1 MFARD
6 VEGRIGM
13 AAGFGVSVT
22 RPVVL
27 GISLLYCPPR
37 GWAWAP
43 SLLRSWETYRNRT
56 QARLQELR
64 KGRLDRKRNERKA
77 SGA

>member
-27 GISLLYCPPR
+27 GISLLRCPP
-37 GWAWAP
+37 GLCLGP
-43 SLLRSWETYRNRT
+43 IPTPQL
-56 QARLQELR
+56 
-64 KGRLDRKRNERKA
+64 GDI
-77 SGA
+77 

>member
-13 AAGFGVSVT
+13 DAGFGVSVT

-27 GISLLYCPPR
+27 GISLLFCPP
-37 GWAWAP
+37 GLGLGLGPVAAP
-43 SLLRSWETYRNRT
+43 QLGEAHRDQLQTGLRS
-56 QARLQELR
+56 
-64 KGRLDRKRNERKA
+64 
-77 SGA
+77 

>member
-13 AAGFGVSVT
+13 VAGFGVSVT

-27 GISLLYCPPR
+27 GISLLFCPP
-37 GWAWAP
+37 GLGLGLGLGPVPAP
-43 SLLRSWETYRNRT
+43 QLGEAHRDQLQTGLRS
-56 QARLQELR
+56 
-64 KGRLDRKRNERKA
+64 
-77 SGA
+77 

>member
-13 AAGFGVSVT
+13 DAGFGVSVT

-27 GISLLYCPPR
+27 GISLLFCPPGLGLGLGPVPALQLGEAHR
-37 GWAWAP
+37 DQLQTG
-43 SLLRSWETYRNRT
+43 LRS
-56 QARLQELR
+56 
-64 KGRLDRKRNERKA
+64 
-77 SGA
+77 

>member
-27 GISLLYCPPR
+27 GISLLYCPPP
-37 GWAWAP
+37 GLGLGP
-43 SLLRSWETYRNRT
+43 IPTPQL
-56 QARLQELR
+56 
-64 KGRLDRKRNERKA
+64 GDI
-77 SGA
+77 

>member
-1 MFARD
+1 MFARE

-27 GISLLYCPPR
+27 GISLLCCPP
-37 GWAWAP
+37 GLGLGP
-43 SLLRSWETYRNRT
+43 ISTPQL
-56 QARLQELR
+56 
-64 KGRLDRKRNERKA
+64 GDI
-77 SGA
+77 

>member
-13 AAGFGVSVT
+13 VAGFGVSVT

-27 GISLLYCPPR
+27 GISLLYCPPGLGLGPIPAAGR
-37 GWAWAP
+37 DIQGPNADRA
-43 SLLRSWETYRNRT
+43 S
-56 QARLQELR
+56 ELR
-64 KGRLDRKRNERKA
+64 KGRLDRKSNERKA

>member
-13 AAGFGVSVT
+13 VAGFGVSVT

-27 GISLLYCPPR
+27 GISLLFCPPGLR
-37 GWAWAP
+37 LGLWLGPVPAP
-43 SLLRSWETYRNRT
+43 QLGEAHRDQLQTGLRS
-56 QARLQELR
+56 
-64 KGRLDRKRNERKA
+64 
-77 SGA
+77 